1 MYSVAHWSLPPNVN
15 TATYDSLRRR
25 GCTLWRTGPYLPMF
39 TLLRILLCAGD
50 VVLSG
55 ALLVVLGGALPR
67 VVGAALLLV
76 LVNANLEHRHN
87 KQRFKV
93 WLITLNP
100 LDFYIQFIFIYI
112 CKNRPIC
119 RGVESLIWRII
130 FSILGHGN

>member
-1 MYSVAHWSLPPNVN
+1 
-15 TATYDSLRRR
+15 
-25 GCTLWRTGPYLPMF
+25 MF

-76 LVNANLEHRHN
+76 LVNADLEQRHN
-87 KQRFKV
+87 KQSIKV
-93 WLITLNP
+93 WLITLSP
-100 LDFYIQFIFIYI
+100 YDFYIQFIFIYI
-112 CKNRPIC
+112 YKKGPYAGGLNNLFR
-119 RGVESLIWRII
+119 RII